1 MKHVA
6 CCLTLALLGG
16 CISLRSQTP
25 RVIHSKG
32 NPILA
37 DGQYY
42 SADPAPLVVGDTLY
56 ILAGRDEAPSDVNDF
71 VMQEWQL
78 LSTGVGVLLVLVILP
93 GGLGALWITIRDV
106 CVRLL
111 TRPSRAV
118 VDAEVPEPE
127 PPAVAEPERQT
138 V

>member
-16 CISLRSQTP
+16 CVALRPQTV

-42 SADPAPLVVGDTLY
+42 SADPAPLVAGDTLY
-56 ILAGRDEAPSDVNDF
+56 ILAGRDEAPADVNDF
-71 VMQEWQL
+71 VMREWQL
-78 LSTGVGVLLVLVILP
+78 LSTKSVSSGAWMHYPAILRP
-93 GGLGALWITIRDV
+93 ETVFSWAEAGHAYAG
-106 CVRLL
+106 CVVW
-111 TRPSRAV
+111 SSSKIW
-118 VDAEVPEPE
+118 
-127 PPAVAEPERQT
+127 
-138 V
+138 